1 MLEITYRGIVFNVD
15 YEVEPA
21 TPDSWDMLTPGTG
34 ENVRLTE
41 IYHNDTDFYEFIT
54 DKMRDEIEELIA
66 EKI

>member
-1 MLEITYRGIVFNVD
+1 MLEITYRGITFDVD

-34 ENVRLTE
+34 ENVRMTE
-41 IYHNDTDFYEFIT
+41 AYHCDTDFFEFFT
-54 DKMRDEIEELIA
+54 DQMRKEMSELIA